1 MDFEDVHFVWPV
13 FLSFSLLL
21 LARYV
26 VHKFLPRDYLP
37 KSSLGNHNWT
47 RITDISQACQCSVCE
62 MLLINNLHEYS
73 CDCCGICAD
82 LKCVPVAN
90 TKFQCKQISLAQPT
104 QSAMK
109 HLWSRGC
116 MILGSPVCD
125 VCEEE
130 CDVPNQIDYQ
140 CAWCLRTVHST
151 CKPKIA
157 EVCDFGPY
165 RKFIIPP
172 DCITLET
179 KRAGV
184 RFRKSHVIT
193 VRAPTWHPWTP
204 LIVLGNRKSGNGD
217 GRHVLS
223 TFRCLLNP
231 LQVVDLADK
240 SPADAL
246 QWVSLIPSSGLTLIL
261 AAGGDGTAAWI
272 LNTMHAMKL
281 SPAPSLG
288 IIPLGT
294 GNDLSRVLGWGHLY
308 DKDSCGPFQILEN
321 LTRSKVVQLDR
332 WSVQIKSIRQLRLT
346 RALKTMWMYNYLSI
360 GVDAQVALDFHNTRE
375 SSLYIFSSRAFN
387 KFLYFTFGTQQA
399 MERGCRDLDQRIEL
413 YCDGT
418 RVELPPIESVVVLNI
433 PSWGA
438 GVNLWKLGR
447 GSGDGSEES
456 SCQEEQRIDDSKL
469 EVMALY
475 SSFHIARLQ
484 VGLSEPLKLGQV
496 SQVKIKLSSK
506 TPMQIDGEPWIQSP
520 ALITLSY
527 VDKANVLMLDP
538 DEDIDS

>member
-1 MDFEDVHFVWPV
+1 MQPEDLQFVWPV

-21 LARYV
+21 LAR
-26 VHKFLPRDYLP
+26 HFIQKFYQRDTLP
-37 KSSLGNHNWT
+37 KSSLGSHNWT
-47 RITDISQACQCSVCE
+47 RITDVSKVCQCAVCE
-62 MLLINNLHEYS
+62 MLLMNNLNEYY
-73 CDCCGICAD
+73 CDCCGVCAD
-82 LKCVPVAN
+82 LKCIPTAN
-90 TKFQCKQISLAQPT
+90 TSIQCKQISIVHPKHT
-104 QSAMK
+104 KMK
-109 HLWSRGC
+109 HLWTKGC
-116 MILGSPVCD
+116 MLLGSSLCD

-140 CAWCLRTVHST
+140 CSWCLRMVHPS

-193 VRAPTWHPWTP
+193 VRAPSWEPWTP

-217 GRHVLS
+217 GSHILS
-223 TFRCLLNP
+223 TFRRLLNP
-231 LQVVDLADK
+231 LQVVDLVDK
-240 SPADAL
+240 SPEEAL
-246 QWVSLIPSSGLTLIL
+246 QWVSLMPSSGQTLIL

-272 LNTMHAMKL
+272 LNTIHNMKL
-281 SPAPSLG
+281 DPAPSVG

-294 GNDLSRVLGWGHLY
+294 GNDLSRVLGWGKLY
-308 DKDSCGPFQILEN
+308 DRDTCSPFQILDN
-321 LTRSKVVQLDR
+321 LTRSKVAHLDR

-346 RALKTMWMYNYLSI
+346 RALKCRWMYNYLSI

-387 KFLYFTFGTQQA
+387 KFLYLTFGTQQA

-413 YCDGT
+413 YLDGE
-418 RVELPPIESVVVLNI
+418 RVDLPPIESVVVLNI
-433 PSWGA
+433 PSWA
-438 GVNLWKLGR
+438 SGVDLWKLGR
-447 GSGDGSEES
+447 DSEDGMGDSL
-456 SCQEEQRIDDSKL
+456 EQDQKIDDSKI

-496 SQVKIKLSSK
+496 SQVKIKLLHK
-506 TPMQIDGEPWIQSP
+506 TPMQIDGEPWLQPP
-520 ALITLSY
+520 AMITLSH
-527 VDKANVLMLDP
+527 VDKANVLMLSPSDT
-538 DEDIDS
+538 EET